1 MAESSTVRGEE
12 YLAPETLAQLSPFEL
27 RAKMIVEGVMSGMH
41 RSPYQGMAVEFAE
54 HRQYVP
60 GDDIKHLDW
69 KVFGRSDKLYI
80 KQYQQETNLDVIFLV
95 DASGSMNFGTL
106 NAKAGWGG
114 TEASR
119 EKNKWTKFDHATA
132 AAVAMA
138 YVCLHQQDRVGLAIF
153 ADEVKVFVP
162 RSSAQAQWRR
172 IVNAL
177 SVQPVKEQTN
187 LAKVIDQVL
196 ANIRNRA
203 LFVIISDLF
212 DDVESIRQ
220 ALARLR
226 HRRHDVI
233 LLQTLD
239 KEELNFGFSQPAP
252 FEGLENEGRLRI
264 DPRALREAYLEALVK
279 HLEQINKIALGFGFD
294 YQRLDTHES
303 VGPAL
308 AYLLA
313 RRHIHIKRNK
323 VGR

>member
-1 MAESSTVRGEE
+1 MW
-12 YLAPETLAQLSPFEL
+12 F
-27 RAKMIVEGVMSGMH
+27 
-41 RSPYQGMAVEFAE
+41 
-54 HRQYVP
+54 
-60 GDDIKHLDW
+60 
-69 KVFGRSDKLYI
+69 
-80 KQYQQETNLDVIFLV
+80 
-95 DASGSMNFGTL
+95 
-106 NAKAGWGG
+106 
-114 TEASR
+114 
-119 EKNKWTKFDHATA
+119 
-132 AAVAMA
+132 
-138 YVCLHQQDRVGLAIF
+138 VGLGG
-153 ADEVKVFVP
+153 EVKVFVP
-162 RSSAQAQWRR
+162 RSSVQAQGRR

-177 SVQPVKEQTN
+177 SSQPVKEKTN

-239 KEELNFGFSQPAP
+239 KEELNFSFSQPAP

-303 VGPAL
+303 VGPAF

-313 RRHIHIKRNK
+313 RRQLHIKRNK